1 MSAHGEPAVG
11 RRRRSRIEEIRR
23 GELIDAAIR
32 IIDALGFDR
41 TTVKDIAAAADA
53 ATGSVHYYF
62 KTKDDLLR
70 GAFVETERRF
80 QTRVSEHIGD
90 VRGLEKLLAL
100 IDLCFPTDPNL
111 LPAWNVEI
119 DLWQQAARHSE
130 FRALFEEA
138 NRPWAALI
146 EDALREAVADGQMPA
161 HLDSSRSALELAAL
175 IDGLTL
181 YCRVTDRVTAEIAAA
196 LLTDRVAQLSV
207 TPPPDRA
214 SGAAKSATRS
224 SAKRSRR

>member
-1 MSAHGEPAVG
+1 MSADGEPVVA

-62 KTKDDLLR
+62 KTKADLLR

-80 QTRVSEHIGD
+80 QARVSEHLGD
-90 VRGLEKLLAL
+90 VRGVDKLLAL
-100 IDLCFPTDPNL
+100 VDLCFPRDADL

-146 EDALREAVADGQMPA
+146 EDALREAMADGQMPA
-161 HLDSSRSALELAAL
+161 HLDTGQSALELAAL

-181 YCRVTDRVTAEIAAA
+181 YCRVTDRVTAEVAAA
-196 LLTDRVAQLSV
+196 LLSDRVAQLSV

-214 SGAAKSATRS
+214 SGPAKSPARS
-224 SAKRSRR
+224 SAKQLGR